1 LIARIMTMSPS
12 PKRHAAPSRL
22 RGVISTILLIMLAA
36 LIVRDILVRRWSS
49 VTPLSPNVT
58 QRSP

>member
-1 LIARIMTMSPS
+1 LIARIMTMSPP

-49 VTPLSPNVT
+49 VTPSSPNVT